1 MPVILASGFEMGAL
15 HCTIAWPAMLN
26 SHKSYIL
33 LDLFLCTRNVASLL
47 QHGFRYCG
55 STLGVVNSV
64 GPRCTEAYWV
74 NT

>member
-55 STLGVVNSV
+55 GTLRVVNNELTRV
-64 GPRCTEAYWV
+64 TEAHWL
-74 NT
+74 NP